1 MRRLALIVVA
11 LTLVG
16 AGCGGEERAPTTRT
30 IRVPADQPT
39 IQAAVD
45 EARPG
50 DLILLSP
57 GVYNE
62 SVTVETDRLIIRGL
76 DRNEVVLDG
85 DDRFEN
91 GIMIL
96 ADGVAVE
103 NLTIHSYR
111 GNGVLFTGDYA
122 RDVVLRGYRV
132 SYVTAYN
139 NGLYGVY
146 AFGARGGL
154 IEHTY
159 ASGHPDA
166 GIYIGQCFPCDAV
179 VRNVTA
185 ELNAVG
191 YQGTNAGG
199 DLWIVAS
206 RWQRNRVGIEPNSS
220 DRERLAPQRGSVIA
234 ANLIA
239 DNSEP
244 NAPRSTDA
252 FGVGIAVAGGHANRI
267 ERNVIRGHVG
277 AGILLTA
284 QESYLPEGNRVL
296 DNQLD
301 RNGTD
306 LAYVVPGGARA
317 DNCFARNRFTTSS
330 PPDIES
336 RLACTPEAQGGSG
349 EPALPVGPPGPDY
362 RRLPKPP
369 DQPQMPRAGTAAAR
383 PASPRPPPVNLEAL
397 KVPA

>member
-1 MRRLALIVVA
+1 VRQLGLIVIALAL
-11 LTLVG
+11 VG
-16 AGCGGEERAPTTRT
+16 VGCGGEEPAPTTRT

-45 EARPG
+45 DAQPG

-62 SVTVETDRLIIRGL
+62 SVTVETDRLVIRGL

-91 GIMIL
+91 GIMVL

-199 DLWIVAS
+199 DLWVVAS

-267 ERNVIRGHVG
+267 EGNVIRGHAG

-284 QESYLPEGNRVL
+284 QEAYLPEGNRVL

-301 RNGTD
+301 GNGTD

-330 PPDIES
+330 PPDIEA

-349 EPALPVGPPGPDY
+349 EPVLPVGPPGPDY
-362 RRLPKPP
+362 RRLPRPP
-369 DQPQMPRAGTAAAR
+369 EQPQLPRAATAPAR
-383 PASPRPPPVNLEAL
+383 PASPRPPPVNLATL